1 LGRRGNTPL
10 PRFGRLAHRGRVL
23 VDSASHA
30 RFFCSFFNVL
40 SLETAMQS
48 LSRHLALQGAS
59 NFRDLGG
66 YPAHGGRRVRW
77 RVLFRSDHLANLTS
91 ADLAQ
96 LQSLNIGRS
105 FDFRG
110 QRESAAQA
118 YDWPGTQRH
127 PLAIEPTL
135 VQYLQTQAQSGQPI
149 TPEAAADAMQVT
161 YQGFVRSSSERFAQ
175 LFAHL
180 LAADTPLVFHCTA
193 GKDRTGLAAALI
205 LSALGV
211 SQEDIVQ
218 DYLLTNALYRREAAH
233 SAPLSP
239 EVMDVVWRVREAFLD
254 AALQAIDQDYGS
266 MARYLEVG
274 LGVDAQ
280 SLDRLRERYL
290 D

>member
-1 LGRRGNTPL
+1 
-10 PRFGRLAHRGRVL
+10 
-23 VDSASHA
+23 
-30 RFFCSFFNVL
+30 
-40 SLETAMQS
+40 MQS
-48 LSRHLALQGAS
+48 PARHIALQGAS

-66 YPAHGGRRVRW
+66 YAAHGGRSVRW

-91 ADLAQ
+91 DDLAQ
-96 LQSLNIGRS
+96 LQALSIGRS

-118 YDWPGTQRH
+118 YNWPATQRH

-135 VQYLQTQAQSGQPI
+135 VQYLQTQAQSGQAI
-149 TPEAAADAMQVT
+149 TPEAAADAMHVT
-161 YQGFVRSSSERFAQ
+161 YQGFVRSNSERFAQ

-180 LAADTPLVFHCTA
+180 LAQDAPLVFHCTA
-193 GKDRTGLAAALI
+193 GKDRTGLAAALV

-211 SQEDIVQ
+211 SQADILQ
-218 DYLLTNALYRREAAH
+218 DNLLTNALYRREAAH

-239 EVMDVVWRVREAFLD
+239 EVMDVVWRVREGFLD

-280 SLDRLRERYL
+280 ALERLRECYL
-290 D
+290 T